1 MATTYS
7 TGWQVANPETKTGMY
22 TDFDAAVKASKDAG
36 RTCIREHRENG
47 TSRILTWGEKDVLTR
62 EVALERFQF
71 DADKRRI
78 IELSDAEN
86 WFVSPVKKG
95 SPLVI
100 PLDGKIITGVKYISF

>member
-1 MATTYS
+1 MA
-7 TGWQVANPETKTGMY
+7 APEIKTGN
-22 TDFDAAVKASKDAG
+22 FANFEAAVAAAQRLGS
-36 RTCIREHRENG
+36 TCVREHHEDG
-47 TSRILTWGEKDVLTR
+47 SSRILTWGEKTVMSR
-62 EVALERFQF
+62 ENALERFQF